1 MKKRD
6 KLYKQM
12 IKAKTKQKKLIKHEP
27 YKNTEIKQLN

>member
-12 IKAKTKQKKLIKHEP
+12 IKVKTKQQKLIKHEP